1 MNQEE
6 RHILIQHQ
14 IEKAHHFINQADEM
28 MALGHFDL
36 AVNRFYYA
44 CYHIVQALFL
54 KKQIAVR
61 THSGIISQFSQHFVK
76 TGIIAI
82 EEGSLLARLFQ
93 LRQKADYN
101 CAYNVSDEEAKSLA
115 EPSHQFVE
123 KVTAVIESIQD

>member
-14 IEKAHHFINQADEM
+14 VEKAYHFISQADEM
-28 MALGHFDL
+28 MELGHFDL

-76 TGIIAI
+76 TGIVAI

-93 LRQKADYN
+93 LRQKQTTIVHTMFLMRKRRAWQN
-101 CAYNVSDEEAKSLA
+101 HPISLW
-115 EPSHQFVE
+115 
-123 KVTAVIESIQD
+123 KK

>member
-14 IEKAHHFINQADEM
+14 VEKAYHFISQADEM
-28 MALGHFDL
+28 MELGHFDL

-61 THSGIISQFSQHFVK
+61 TH
-76 TGIIAI
+76 
-82 EEGSLLARLFQ
+82 
-93 LRQKADYN
+93 
-101 CAYNVSDEEAKSLA
+101 
-115 EPSHQFVE
+115 
-123 KVTAVIESIQD
+123 